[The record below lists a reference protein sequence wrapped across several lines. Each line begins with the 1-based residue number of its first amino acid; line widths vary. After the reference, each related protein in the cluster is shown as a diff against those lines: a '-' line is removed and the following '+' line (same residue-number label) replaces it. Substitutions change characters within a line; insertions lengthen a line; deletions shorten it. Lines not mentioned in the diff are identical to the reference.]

1 METRTDD
8 FYPTRLERP
17 TKSFER
23 QDPVVHSSG
32 SDRSDGPLSETELAR
47 YERDGFLVFDS
58 FLDQATVRQFRED
71 LRGYEDD
78 ESILRSEGTITEPGK
93 QEIRSIF
100 GIHEL
105 SDRFDR
111 LTRDPRILALV
122 RQLLGSEAYIH
133 QSRINFKPGFHGKGF
148 DWHSDFETW
157 HSEDGMPR
165 MRAVSFSIAL
175 TDNTPFNGPLMLI
188 PGSHKTF
195 VPCVGRT
202 PEDNYQSSLKK
213 QELGVPNNRDLAAMA
228 DDYGI
233 KAPTGPA
240 GSLIIFECNTLHAS
254 NANMSPWPRSN
265 LFFVYNSVENQLQA
279 PFCGNKPRPDFLG
292 NRNST
297 EALVPVT
304 SEERRKTG

>member
-1 METRTDD
+1 MDTRADD

-23 QDPVVHSSG
+23 KDPVVHSSG
-32 SDRSDGPLSETELAR
+32 SHRTDGPLSETELAQ
-47 YERDGFLVFDS
+47 YERDGFLVFNN
-58 FLDQATVRQFRED
+58 FLDQNTVRQFRED
-71 LRGYEDD
+71 LRAYEDD

-111 LTRDPRILALV
+111 LTRDPKILAMV
-122 RQLLGSEAYIH
+122 RQLLGSDAYIH

-157 HSEDGMPR
+157 HAEDGMPR

-228 DDYGI
+228 DEYGI

-292 NRNST
+292 NRSHT
-297 EALVPVT
+297 QALKPVGQ
-304 SEERRKTG
+304 EDWRRTG

>member
-1 METRTDD
+1 MDNRTDD

-17 TKSFER
+17 AESFER
-23 QDPVVHSSG
+23 KDPVIHSQG
-32 SDRSDGPLSETELAR
+32 TDRHNGPLSETELAR
-47 YERDGFLVFDS
+47 YERDGFLVFNN
-58 FLDQATVRQFRED
+58 FLDQETVKRFRDD
-71 LRGYEDD
+71 LRAYENDD
-78 ESILRSEGTITEPGK
+78 SILRSEGTITEPGK

-111 LTRDPRILALV
+111 LTRESRLLDMV
-122 RQLLGSEAYIH
+122 HQLLGSDAYIH

-157 HSEDGMPR
+157 HAEDGMPR
-165 MRAVSFSIAL
+165 MRSVSFSIAL
-175 TDNTPFNGPLMLI
+175 TDNTPFNGPLMLV

-195 VPCVGRT
+195 IPCVGRT

-213 QELGVPNNRDLAAMA
+213 QELGVPSDKDLDRMIERG
-228 DDYGI
+228 GI

-240 GSLIIFECNTLHAS
+240 GSLIVFECNTLHAS

-265 LFFVYNSVENQLQA
+265 LFFVYNSVENQLEQ
-279 PFCGNKPRPDFLG
+279 PFCGNRPRPDFLG
-292 NRNST
+292 NRSNT
-297 EALVPVT
+297 EALQPVSGT
-304 SEERRKTG
+304 NIRRTG

>member
-1 METRTDD
+1 MTTRSADL
-8 FYPTRLERP
+8 YPSRLERP
-17 TKSFER
+17 TPSFDR

-32 SDRSDGPLSETELAR
+32 SVRSDGPLSETDLAR
-47 YERDGFLVFDS
+47 YERDGFLAFPN
-58 FLDQATVRQFRED
+58 FLDQETVARFRQD
-71 LRGYEDD
+71 LRDYEND
-78 ESILRSEGTITEPGK
+78 SNILRAEGTITEPGK
-93 QEIRSIF
+93 QEIRSVF
-100 GIHEL
+100 GVHEL
-105 SDRFDR
+105 SERFDR
-111 LTRDPRILALV
+111 LTRDPRILAMV
-122 RQLLGSEAYIH
+122 HQLLGSDAYIH

-157 HSEDGMPR
+157 HAEDGMPR

-188 PGSHKTF
+188 PGSHKRF

-213 QELGVPNNRDLAAMA
+213 QELGVPNDQDLAELA
-228 DDYGI
+228 DGGGI
-233 KAPTGPA
+233 QAPTGPA

-265 LFFVYNSVENQLQA
+265 LFFVYNSVENQLQE

-292 NRNST
+292 NRSNT
-297 EALVPVT
+297 EALQPLRDDM
-304 SEERRKTG
+304 RRTG

>member
-1 METRTDD
+1 MDNRTDD

-17 TKSFER
+17 AESFER
-23 QDPVVHSSG
+23 KDPVIHSQG
-32 SDRSDGPLSETELAR
+32 TDRHNGPLSETELAR
-47 YERDGFLVFDS
+47 YERDGFLVFNN
-58 FLDQATVRQFRED
+58 FLDQETVKRFRDD
-71 LRGYEDD
+71 LRAYENDD
-78 ESILRSEGTITEPGK
+78 SILRSEGTITEPGK

-111 LTRDPRILALV
+111 LTRESRLLDMV
-122 RQLLGSEAYIH
+122 HQLLGSDAYIH

-157 HSEDGMPR
+157 HAEDGMPR

-213 QELGVPNNRDLAAMA
+213 QELGVPNEQDLQKMA
-228 DDYGI
+228 DQYGI
-233 KAPTGPA
+233 QAPTGPA

-265 LFFVYNSVENQLQA
+265 LFFVYNSVENRLEQ

-292 NRNST
+292 NRSHT
-297 EALVPVT
+297 EALRPVR
-304 SEERRKTG
+304 SPDLRRTG

>member
-1 METRTDD
+1 MDIRTDD

-17 TKSFER
+17 SSSFER
-23 QDPVVHSSG
+23 LDPVVYSTG
-32 SDRSDGPLSETELAR
+32 EQRSEGPLSETELAQ
-47 YERDGFLVFDS
+47 YERDGFLVFNQ
-58 FLDQATVRQFRED
+58 FLDQTSVERFRDD
-71 LRGYEDD
+71 LRAYEQDD
-78 ESILRSEGTITEPGK
+78 GVLRCEGTITEPGK

-111 LTRDPRILALV
+111 LTRDPKILAMV
-122 RQLLGSEAYIH
+122 HQLLGSDAYIH

-157 HSEDGMPR
+157 HAEDGMPR
-165 MRAVSFSIAL
+165 MRAVSFSITL
-175 TDNTPFNGPLMLI
+175 TENMPFNGPLMLV

-195 VPCVGRT
+195 IPCVGRT

-213 QELGVPNNRDLAAMA
+213 QELGVPNDTDLDRMIERG
-228 DDYGI
+228 GI

-265 LFFVYNSVENQLQA
+265 LFFVYNSVENQLAQ
-279 PFCGNKPRPDFLG
+279 PFCGNKPRPEFLG
-292 NRNST
+292 NRTNT
-297 EALVPVT
+297 TALQAAGPRE
-304 SEERRKTG
+304 SRRTG

>member
-1 METRTDD
+1 METRADD

-17 TKSFER
+17 AAPIDR
-23 QDPVVHSSG
+23 LDPVIHSQG
-32 SDRSDGPLSETELAR
+32 KDRTSGPLSEAELAM
-47 YERDGFLVFDS
+47 YERDGFLVFNN
-58 FLDQATVRQFRED
+58 FLDKETVKRFRED
-71 LRGYEDD
+71 LEAYEDD
-78 ESILRSEGTITEPGK
+78 DSVLRSEGTITETGK
-93 QEIRSIF
+93 QEIRSVF

-105 SDRFDR
+105 SPRFDK
-111 LTRDPRILALV
+111 LTRNPAILDMV
-122 RQLLGSEAYIH
+122 HQLLGSDAYIH

-157 HSEDGMPR
+157 HAEDGMPR

-195 VPCVGRT
+195 IPCVGRT

-213 QELGVPNNRDLAAMA
+213 QELGVPSNRDLKRMA
-228 DDYGI
+228 DNYGI

-240 GSLIIFECNTLHAS
+240 GSLIVFECNTLHAS

-265 LFFVYNSVENQLQA
+265 LFFVYNSVENQLTQ
-279 PFCGNKPRPDFLG
+279 PFCGNKARPDFLG
-292 NRNST
+292 NRTNT
-297 EALVPVT
+297 RALQPLQAPDL
-304 SEERRKTG
+304 SEVG

>member
-1 METRTDD
+1 MDTRSED
-8 FYPTRLERP
+8 FYPSRLERP
-17 TKSFER
+17 TPSFER
-23 QDPVVHSSG
+23 LDPVIHSTG

-47 YERDGFLVFDS
+47 YERDGFLAFPN
-58 FLDQATVRQFRED
+58 FLDRDTVARFRQD
-71 LRGYEDD
+71 LRDYEND
-78 ESILRSEGTITEPGK
+78 SNILRAEGTITEPGK
-93 QEIRSIF
+93 QEIRSVF
-100 GIHEL
+100 GVHEL
-105 SDRFDR
+105 SERFDR
-111 LTRDPRILALV
+111 LTRDPEILAMV
-122 RQLLGSEAYIH
+122 HQLLGSDAYIH

-188 PGSHKTF
+188 PGSHKRF

-213 QELGVPNNRDLAAMA
+213 QELGVPNDQDLAELA
-228 DDYGI
+228 DQGGI
-233 KAPTGPA
+233 QAPTGPA

-265 LFFVYNSVENQLQA
+265 LFFVFNSVENQLVN
-279 PFCGNKPRPDFLG
+279 PYCGNKPRPGFLG
-292 NRNST
+292 NRANT
-297 EALVPVT
+297 AALQPFGQDDL
-304 SEERRKTG
+304 RRTG

>member
-1 METRTDD
+1 METRADD

-17 TKSFER
+17 TRSFER
-23 QDPVVHSSG
+23 HDPVVHSEG
-32 SDRSDGPLSETELAR
+32 SDRTDGPLSETELAQ
-47 YERDGFLVFDS
+47 YERDGFLVFNNY
-58 FLDQATVRQFRED
+58 LDQATVRQFRED
-71 LRGYEDD
+71 LRAYEDD

-111 LTRDPRILALV
+111 LTRDPRILAMV

-157 HSEDGMPR
+157 HAEDGMPR

>member
-1 METRTDD
+1 MDNRTDD

-17 TKSFER
+17 AESFER
-23 QDPVVHSSG
+23 KDPVIHSQG
-32 SDRSDGPLSETELAR
+32 TDRHNGPLSETELAR
-47 YERDGFLVFDS
+47 YERDGFLVFNN
-58 FLDQATVRQFRED
+58 FLDQETVKRFRDD
-71 LRGYEDD
+71 LRAYENDD
-78 ESILRSEGTITEPGK
+78 SILRSEGTITEPGK

-111 LTRDPRILALV
+111 LTRESRLLDMV
-122 RQLLGSEAYIH
+122 HQLLGSDAYIH

-157 HSEDGMPR
+157 HAEDGMPR

-188 PGSHKTF
+188 PGSHKKF

-213 QELGVPNNRDLAAMA
+213 QELGVPNEQDLQKMA
-228 DDYGI
+228 DQYGI
-233 KAPTGPA
+233 QAPTGPA

-265 LFFVYNSVENQLQA
+265 LFFVYNSVENRLEQ

-292 NRNST
+292 NRSHT
-297 EALVPVT
+297 EALRPVR
-304 SEERRKTG
+304 SPDLRRTG

>member
-1 METRTDD
+1 MDNRTDD

-17 TKSFER
+17 AESFER
-23 QDPVVHSSG
+23 KDPVIHSQG
-32 SDRSDGPLSETELAR
+32 TDRHHGPLSETELAR
-47 YERDGFLVFDS
+47 YERDGFLVFNN
-58 FLDQATVRQFRED
+58 FLDQETVKRFRDD
-71 LRGYEDD
+71 LRAYENDD
-78 ESILRSEGTITEPGK
+78 SILRSEGTITEPGK

-111 LTRDPRILALV
+111 LTRESRLLDMV
-122 RQLLGSEAYIH
+122 HQLLGSDAYIH

-157 HSEDGMPR
+157 HAEDGMPR

-213 QELGVPNNRDLAAMA
+213 QELGVPNEQDLQKMA
-228 DDYGI
+228 DQYGI
-233 KAPTGPA
+233 QAPTGPA

-265 LFFVYNSVENQLQA
+265 LFFVYNSVENRLEQ

-292 NRNST
+292 NRSHT
-297 EALVPVT
+297 EALRPVR
-304 SEERRKTG
+304 SPDLRRTG

>member
-1 METRTDD
+1 MDTRADD

-17 TKSFER
+17 TKSFAR
-23 QDPVVHSSG
+23 KDPVVHSSG
-32 SDRSDGPLSETELAR
+32 SHRTDGPLSETELAQ
-47 YERDGFLVFDS
+47 YERDGFLVFNS
-58 FLDQATVRQFRED
+58 FLDQNTVRQFRED
-71 LRGYEDD
+71 LRAYEDD

-111 LTRDPRILALV
+111 LTRDPKILAMV
-122 RQLLGSEAYIH
+122 RQLLGSDAYIH

-157 HSEDGMPR
+157 HAEDGMPR

-228 DDYGI
+228 DEYGI

-292 NRNST
+292 NRSHT
-297 EALVPVT
+297 QALKPVGQ
-304 SEERRKTG
+304 EDWRRTG

>member
-1 METRTDD
+1 MDNRTDD

-17 TKSFER
+17 AESFER
-23 QDPVVHSSG
+23 KDPVIHSQG
-32 SDRSDGPLSETELAR
+32 TDRHNGPLSETELAR
-47 YERDGFLVFDS
+47 YERDGFLVFNN
-58 FLDQATVRQFRED
+58 FLDQETVKRFRDD
-71 LRGYEDD
+71 LRAYEKDD
-78 ESILRSEGTITEPGK
+78 SVLRSEGTITEPGK

-111 LTRDPRILALV
+111 LTRESRLLDMV
-122 RQLLGSEAYIH
+122 HQLLGSDAYIH

-157 HSEDGMPR
+157 HAEDGMPR

-213 QELGVPNNRDLAAMA
+213 QELGVPNEQDLQKMA
-228 DDYGI
+228 DQYGI
-233 KAPTGPA
+233 QAPTGPA

-265 LFFVYNSVENQLQA
+265 LFFVYNSVENRLEQ

-292 NRNST
+292 NRSHT
-297 EALVPVT
+297 EALRPVR
-304 SEERRKTG
+304 SPDLRRTG

>member
-1 METRTDD
+1 MDTRADD

-23 QDPVVHSSG
+23 KDPVVHSSG
-32 SDRSDGPLSETELAR
+32 SHRTDGPLSETELAQ
-47 YERDGFLVFDS
+47 YERDGFLVFNS
-58 FLDQATVRQFRED
+58 FLDQNTVRQFRED
-71 LRGYEDD
+71 LRAYEDD

-111 LTRDPRILALV
+111 LTRDPKILAMV
-122 RQLLGSEAYIH
+122 RQLLGSDAYIH
-133 QSRINFKPGFHGKGF
+133 HSRINFKPGFHGKGF

-157 HSEDGMPR
+157 HAEDGMPR

-202 PEDNYQSSLKK
+202 PEDNYQSSLQK

-228 DDYGI
+228 DEYGI

-292 NRNST
+292 NRSHT
-297 EALVPVT
+297 QALKPVGQ
-304 SEERRKTG
+304 EDWRRTG

>member
-17 TKSFER
+17 AESFER
-23 QDPVVHSSG
+23 KDPVIHSQG
-32 SDRSDGPLSETELAR
+32 TDRHNGPLSETELAR
-47 YERDGFLVFDS
+47 YERDGFLVFNN
-58 FLDQATVRQFRED
+58 FLDQETVKRFRDD
-71 LRGYEDD
+71 LRAYENDD
-78 ESILRSEGTITEPGK
+78 SILRSEGTITEPGK

-111 LTRDPRILALV
+111 LTRESRLLDMV
-122 RQLLGSEAYIH
+122 HQLLGSDAYIH

-157 HSEDGMPR
+157 HAEDGMPR

-213 QELGVPNNRDLAAMA
+213 QELGVPNEQDLQKMA
-228 DDYGI
+228 DQYGI
-233 KAPTGPA
+233 QAPTGPA

-265 LFFVYNSVENQLQA
+265 LFFVYNSVENRLEQ

-292 NRNST
+292 NRSHT
-297 EALVPVT
+297 EALRPVR
-304 SEERRKTG
+304 SPDLRRTG

>member
-1 METRTDD
+1 MDTRADD

-17 TKSFER
+17 TESFER
-23 QDPVVHSSG
+23 HDPVVHSSG
-32 SDRSDGPLSETELAR
+32 SHRTDGPLSETELAQ
-47 YERDGFLVFDS
+47 YERDGFLVFNS
-58 FLDQATVRQFRED
+58 FLDQNTVRQFRED
-71 LRGYEDD
+71 LRAYEDD

-111 LTRDPRILALV
+111 LTRDPRILAMV
-122 RQLLGSEAYIH
+122 RQLLGSDAYIH

-157 HSEDGMPR
+157 HAEDGMPR
-165 MRAVSFSIAL
+165 MRAVSFSITL

-228 DDYGI
+228 DKYGI

-292 NRNST
+292 NRSHT
-297 EALVPVT
+297 QALKPVGQ
-304 SEERRKTG
+304 EDWRRTG

>member
-1 METRTDD
+1 MDNRTDD

-17 TKSFER
+17 AQSFER
-23 QDPVVHSSG
+23 KDPVIHSQG
-32 SDRSDGPLSETELAR
+32 TDRHHGPLSETELAR
-47 YERDGFLVFDS
+47 YERDGFLVFNN
-58 FLDQATVRQFRED
+58 FLDQETVKRFRDD
-71 LRGYEDD
+71 LRAYENDD
-78 ESILRSEGTITEPGK
+78 SILRSEGTITEPGK

-111 LTRDPRILALV
+111 LTRESRLLDMV
-122 RQLLGSEAYIH
+122 HQLLGSDAYIH

-157 HSEDGMPR
+157 HAEDGMPR

-213 QELGVPNNRDLAAMA
+213 QELGVPNEQDLQKMA
-228 DDYGI
+228 DQYGI
-233 KAPTGPA
+233 QAPTGPA

-265 LFFVYNSVENQLQA
+265 LFFVYNSVENRLEQ

-292 NRNST
+292 NRSHT
-297 EALVPVT
+297 EALRPVR
-304 SEERRKTG
+304 SPDLRRTG

>member
-1 METRTDD
+1 MDNRTDD

-17 TKSFER
+17 AESFER
-23 QDPVVHSSG
+23 KDPVIHSQG
-32 SDRSDGPLSETELAR
+32 TDRHNGPLSETELAR
-47 YERDGFLVFDS
+47 YERDGFLVFNN
-58 FLDQATVRQFRED
+58 FLDQETVKRFRDD
-71 LRGYEDD
+71 LQAYENDD
-78 ESILRSEGTITEPGK
+78 SILRSEGTITEPGK

-111 LTRDPRILALV
+111 LTRESRLLDMV
-122 RQLLGSEAYIH
+122 HQLLGSDAYIH

-157 HSEDGMPR
+157 HAEDGMPR

-213 QELGVPNNRDLAAMA
+213 QELGVPNEQDLQKMA
-228 DDYGI
+228 DQYGI
-233 KAPTGPA
+233 QAPTGPA

-265 LFFVYNSVENQLQA
+265 LFFVYNSVENRLEQ

-292 NRNST
+292 NRSHT
-297 EALVPVT
+297 EALRPVR
-304 SEERRKTG
+304 SPDLRRTG

>member
-17 TKSFER
+17 AESFER
-23 QDPVVHSSG
+23 KDPVIHSQG
-32 SDRSDGPLSETELAR
+32 TDRHNGPLSETELAR
-47 YERDGFLVFDS
+47 YERDGFLVFNN
-58 FLDQATVRQFRED
+58 FLDQETVKRFRDD
-71 LRGYEDD
+71 LRAYENDD
-78 ESILRSEGTITEPGK
+78 SILRSEGTITEPGK

-111 LTRDPRILALV
+111 LTRESRLLDMV
-122 RQLLGSEAYIH
+122 HQLLGSDAYIH

-157 HSEDGMPR
+157 HAEDGMPR

-188 PGSHKTF
+188 PGSHKMF

-213 QELGVPNNRDLAAMA
+213 QELGVPNEQDLQKMA
-228 DDYGI
+228 DQYGI
-233 KAPTGPA
+233 QAPTGPA

-265 LFFVYNSVENQLQA
+265 LFFVYNSVENRLEQ

-292 NRNST
+292 NRSHT
-297 EALVPVT
+297 EALRPVR
-304 SEERRKTG
+304 SPDLRRTG

>member
-1 METRTDD
+1 MDTRADD

-23 QDPVVHSSG
+23 KDPVVHSSG
-32 SDRSDGPLSETELAR
+32 SHRTDGPLSETELAQ
-47 YERDGFLVFDS
+47 YERDGFLVFNN
-58 FLDQATVRQFRED
+58 FLDQNTVRQFRED
-71 LRGYEDD
+71 LRAYEDD

-111 LTRDPRILALV
+111 LTRDPKILAMV
-122 RQLLGSEAYIH
+122 RQLLGSDAYIH

-157 HSEDGMPR
+157 HAEDGMPR

-202 PEDNYQSSLKK
+202 PEDNYQSSLQK

-228 DDYGI
+228 DEYGI

-292 NRNST
+292 NRSNT
-297 EALVPVT
+297 EALVPV
-304 SEERRKTG
+304 SDDERRKTG

>member
-1 METRTDD
+1 
-8 FYPTRLERP
+8 
-17 TKSFER
+17 
-23 QDPVVHSSG
+23 
-32 SDRSDGPLSETELAR
+32 
-47 YERDGFLVFDS
+47 ERDGFLVFDS

-111 LTRDPRILALV
+111 LTRDPRILAMV

-157 HSEDGMPR
+157 HAEDGMPR

>member
-23 QDPVVHSSG
+23 QDTVVHSSG
-32 SDRSDGPLSETELAR
+32 SDRFDGPLSETELAQ

-58 FLDQATVRQFRED
+58 FFDQATVRQFRED

-111 LTRDPRILALV
+111 LTRDPRILAMV

-157 HSEDGMPR
+157 HAEDGMPR

-213 QELGVPNNRDLAAMA
+213 QELGVPSNRDLAAMA

-254 NANMSPWPRSN
+254 NANISPWPRSN

-292 NRNST
+292 NRSHT
-297 EALVPVT
+297 QALKPVGQADW
-304 SEERRKTG
+304 RRTG

>member
-17 TKSFER
+17 TQSFER

-32 SDRSDGPLSETELAR
+32 SDRADGPLSETELAQ
-47 YERDGFLVFDS
+47 YERDGFLVFNN

-78 ESILRSEGTITEPGK
+78 DSILRSEGTITEPGK

-111 LTRDPRILALV
+111 LTRDPKILAMV
-122 RQLLGSEAYIH
+122 RQLLGSDAYIH

-157 HSEDGMPR
+157 HAEDGMPR

-213 QELGVPNNRDLAAMA
+213 QELGVPNNRDLATMA
-228 DDYGI
+228 DQHGI

-292 NRNST
+292 NRSNT
-297 EALVPVT
+297 GALVPVT
-304 SEERRKTG
+304 HDEHRKTG

>member
-1 METRTDD
+1 MDTRADD

-23 QDPVVHSSG
+23 KDPVVHSSG
-32 SDRSDGPLSETELAR
+32 SHRTDGPLSETELAQ
-47 YERDGFLVFDS
+47 YERDGFLVFNS
-58 FLDQATVRQFRED
+58 FLDQNTVRQFRED
-71 LRGYEDD
+71 LRAYEDD

-111 LTRDPRILALV
+111 LTRDPKILAMV
-122 RQLLGSEAYIH
+122 RQLLGSDAYIH

-157 HSEDGMPR
+157 HAEDGMPR

-228 DDYGI
+228 DEYGI

-265 LFFVYNSVENQLQA
+265 LFFVYNSVENQLEA

-292 NRNST
+292 NRSHT
-297 EALVPVT
+297 QALKPVGQ
-304 SEERRKTG
+304 EDWRRTG

>member
-1 METRTDD
+1 MDTRADD

-23 QDPVVHSSG
+23 KDPVVHSSG
-32 SDRSDGPLSETELAR
+32 SHRTDGPLSETELAQ
-47 YERDGFLVFDS
+47 YERDGFLVFNS
-58 FLDQATVRQFRED
+58 FLDQNTVRQFRED
-71 LRGYEDD
+71 LRAYEDD

-111 LTRDPRILALV
+111 LTRDPKILAMV
-122 RQLLGSEAYIH
+122 RQLLGSDAYIH

-157 HSEDGMPR
+157 HAEDGMPR

-228 DDYGI
+228 DEYGI

-292 NRNST
+292 NRSHT
-297 EALVPVT
+297 QALKPVGQ
-304 SEERRKTG
+304 EDWRRTG

>member
-23 QDPVVHSSG
+23 QDPVVYSSG
-32 SDRSDGPLSETELAR
+32 SDLSDGPLSETELAQ

-111 LTRDPRILALV
+111 LTRDPRILAMV
-122 RQLLGSEAYIH
+122 RQLLGSKAYIH

-157 HSEDGMPR
+157 HAEDGMPR

>member
-1 METRTDD
+1 MDTRADD

-23 QDPVVHSSG
+23 KDPVVHSSG
-32 SDRSDGPLSETELAR
+32 SHRTDGPLSETELAQ
-47 YERDGFLVFDS
+47 YERDGFLVFNS
-58 FLDQATVRQFRED
+58 FLDQNTVRQFRED
-71 LRGYEDD
+71 LRAYEDD
-78 ESILRSEGTITEPGK
+78 EGILRSEGTITEPGK

-111 LTRDPRILALV
+111 LTRDPKILAMV
-122 RQLLGSEAYIH
+122 RQLLGSDAYIH

-157 HSEDGMPR
+157 HAEDGMPR

-213 QELGVPNNRDLAAMA
+213 QELGVPNDRDLAAMA
-228 DDYGI
+228 DEYGI

-292 NRNST
+292 NRSNT
-297 EALVPVT
+297 KALVPVA
-304 SEERRKTG
+304 EQERRKTG

>member
-1 METRTDD
+1 M
-8 FYPTRLERP
+8 
-17 TKSFER
+17 
-23 QDPVVHSSG
+23 VH
-32 SDRSDGPLSETELAR
+32 
-47 YERDGFLVFDS
+47 
-58 FLDQATVRQFRED
+58 
-71 LRGYEDD
+71 
-78 ESILRSEGTITEPGK
+78 
-93 QEIRSIF
+93 
-100 GIHEL
+100 
-105 SDRFDR
+105 
-111 LTRDPRILALV
+111 
-122 RQLLGSEAYIH
+122 QLLGSDAYIH

-157 HSEDGMPR
+157 HAEDGMPR

-213 QELGVPNNRDLAAMA
+213 QELGVPNEQDLQKMA
-228 DDYGI
+228 DQYGI
-233 KAPTGPA
+233 QAPTGPA

-265 LFFVYNSVENQLQA
+265 LFFVYNSVENRLEQ

-292 NRNST
+292 NRSHT
-297 EALVPVT
+297 EALRPVR
-304 SEERRKTG
+304 SPDLRRTG

>member
-17 TKSFER
+17 TPSFER
-23 QDPVVHSSG
+23 RDPVIHSIG
-32 SDRSDGPLSETELAR
+32 DDRTNGPLSETELAR
-47 YERDGFLVFDS
+47 YERDGFLAINN
-58 FLDQATVRQFRED
+58 FLDQATVQKFRED
-71 LRGYEDD
+71 LRAYEDD
-78 ESILRSEGTITEPGK
+78 DGILRSEGTITEPGK

-105 SDRFDR
+105 SERFDQ
-111 LTRDPRILALV
+111 LTRDPKILAMV
-122 RQLLGSEAYIH
+122 RQLLGSDAYIH

-157 HSEDGMPR
+157 HAEDGMPR

-188 PGSHKTF
+188 PGSHRTF

-213 QELGVPNNRDLAAMA
+213 QELGVPNDRDLKKMA
-228 DDYGI
+228 DEFGI

-265 LFFVYNSVENQLQA
+265 LFFVYNSVENQLEA
-279 PFCGNKPRPDFLG
+279 PYCGNKPRPDFLG
-292 NRNST
+292 NRSNTS
-297 EALVPVT
+297 ALQPHRQADV
-304 SEERRKTG
+304 RKTG